1 MHVLA
6 CPAPVVE
13 VLDSTLR
20 TLSTGPTALIPLLD
34 VPKLLRLTVKQAAQL
49 VADLVNQGFAEVWNR
64 SVILSAMGAAHVGV
78 ELDTGEQVEHDPS
91 RAKWVKCGTAKNELN
106 PRLRG
111 KHARNETDVYD
122 PRVSEWGLDD
132 LADRKAVSPCDE
144 LPDRWSSRARD
155 RCEPVGVRPI
165 WVGPRTWD
173 RASGEPCPGCKS
185 KPLKNGYACII
196 PGCDRIGKE
205 ELLDLPPVPSLARP
219 KAYEPG
225 ALPGGMG
232 KATGRK
238 VKTAGK
244 KSKPKRYSKGQRR
257 TRKAG

>member
-1 MHVLA
+1 MLDATTKEAARLVAKAQAAGL
-6 CPAPVVE
+6 VE
-13 VLDSTLR
+13 VWHR
-20 TLSTGPTALIPLLD
+20 RPQPPA
-34 VPKLLRLTVKQAAQL
+34 
-49 VADLVNQGFAEVWNR
+49 
-64 SVILSAMGAAHVGV
+64 VILSALGASRLGL
-78 ELDTGEQVEHDPS
+78 ELDTGEQVESDPS
-91 RAKWVKCGTAKNELN
+91 RAKWTKIGTAKNEPA

-111 KHARNETDVYD
+111 KQARTETDVYD

-132 LADRKAVSPCDE
+132 LADQKSVDPCKD

-165 WVGPRTWD
+165 WTGPRTWD

-196 PGCDRIGKE
+196 PGCDWVGKE
-205 ELLDLPPVPSLARP
+205 ELLDLPPMPSLARP
-219 KAYEPG
+219 KAYEPA

-238 VKTAGK
+238 VKTESK